1 MTGSRSAPRAWPMLL
16 GGMIA
21 YLAWDLATWGWHIAR
36 DRAVPLPDYLFR
48 MQDMPVL
55 IGLAFGLAS
64 LIPLDRRLDTW
75 PPAIPSRWTMAAA
88 ILVVVVLAR
97 LGRDLVFHGYSPSR
111 DEVMV
116 ELAGAYLAN
125 GRIGLPIPP
134 EWLSHARAMMPE
146 FYSPYGAGQT
156 WTSIYLPVH
165 AAIRALFVRLGDAD
179 LAAPAMLG
187 VGLVALWDVARSL
200 FPTRADARA
209 VTMIM
214 AITSVQLLTT
224 AMTPYAMTSHFALDM
239 VWLALILR
247 GGAVAGGLAAAV
259 LSLAAGLHQWHFPI
273 LFAGPFIL
281 WLFWRRRWAL
291 ALGQT
296 GAVVVAV
303 ALWATLWPML
313 LAHLL
318 GPPLGGA
325 ARGAPEVDDKMYS
338 LFDRLSKWQ
347 PLLNVA
353 RLMAWNNMLLLP
365 LSALSLAGLPHM
377 VVRLVRRPRSAAW
390 LREPSI
396 LLPLWGVIL

>member
-1 MTGSRSAPRAWPMLL
+1 WHNARKLL
-16 GGMIA
+16 PERQ
-21 YLAWDLATWGWHIAR
+21 D
-36 DRAVPLPDYLFR
+36 AV
-48 MQDMPVL
+48 
-55 IGLAFGLAS
+55 
-64 LIPLDRRLDTW
+64 
-75 PPAIPSRWTMAAA
+75 
-88 ILVVVVLAR
+88 LVVMLMA
-97 LGRDLVFHGYSPSR
+97 
-111 DEVMV
+111 
-116 ELAGAYLAN
+116 
-125 GRIGLPIPP
+125 
-134 EWLSHARAMMPE
+134 LSSA
-146 FYSPYGAGQT
+146 
-156 WTSIYLPVH
+156 
-165 AAIRALFVRLGDAD
+165 
-179 LAAPAMLG
+179 
-187 VGLVALWDVARSL
+187 
-200 FPTRADARA
+200 
-209 VTMIM
+209 
-214 AITSVQLLTT
+214 QLLVT

-259 LSLAAGLHQWHFPI
+259 LILAAGLHQWHFPI

-396 LLPLWGVIL
+396 LLPLWGVILIGIATALYQGYGWGFRYMHGAVGVLCLLAGHGWIWLSPDGRRPLRLIWAGSAISLVAAAWQLVTTEQHVRPYARTLAAMRASDADAVLVDVRGGYFMTDLVRFDQGRLGRPAILALTMMDKDDIRALCASHRVALMDRGQFWALGVHQVGPIGYDPRVDVLRAELDALDCARPVIRTALEPSR